1 MSSKVWSVRS
11 FRQVSTQ
18 EGKDLAE
25 QWGCPTVE
33 TSAKHNENVG
43 KYYSVFCHILIFSLI
58 ANTPVHSMYIAKI
71 FDMLIAEIEKANN
84 PPTEDKGGCVIS

>member
-43 KYYSVFCHILIFSLI
+43 KYYSVFCHILIF
-58 ANTPVHSMYIAKI
+58 HW
-71 FDMLIAEIEKANN
+71 
-84 PPTEDKGGCVIS
+84 